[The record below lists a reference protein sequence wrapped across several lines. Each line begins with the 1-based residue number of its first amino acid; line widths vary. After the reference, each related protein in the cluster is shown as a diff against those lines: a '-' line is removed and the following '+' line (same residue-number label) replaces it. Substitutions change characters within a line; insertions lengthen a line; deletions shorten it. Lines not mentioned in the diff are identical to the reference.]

1 LNEKHWSAEVSR
13 LTVWLSGLT
22 EFASAAEI
30 LEKVGRIHTSPG
42 STWQRTQVWG
52 ETYRQA
58 EEKERVAAGQV
69 ETRQGIVPGEVQE
82 NQRMGVAM
90 DGTMIQIRKEGW
102 KEVKVGCVFRVGQTS
117 ARDELTGEELEVGC
131 AEETSYTAYLG
142 GPEIFGQKV
151 WAEAKRRGWQK
162 AVDSQ
167 ALGDGAAWIWN
178 LAEEHF
184 YDSQQGVDWYHAKEH
199 LGKAGQMLYGEGT
212 PKLHAWLH
220 EQETRLFQG
229 HAGDIAARL
238 RQEAQPKST
247 TAEGLLS
254 EAGYFEKNKR
264 RMGYMELRSQ
274 GWVIG
279 SGMVE
284 SGGKQFKHRMAG
296 PGMQWSRT
304 GAEKMLPIRSAI
316 LSGRFDQI
324 WQEVYNSP
332 QN

>member
-1 LNEKHWSAEVSR
+1 MSR

-30 LEKVGRIHTSPG
+30 LEKVGRIHTSAG
-42 STWQRTQVWG
+42 STWKRTQTWG
-52 ETYRQA
+52 EAYRQA
-58 EEKERVAAGQV
+58 EEKVGMAARQV
-69 ETRQGIVPGEVQE
+69 ETQHGIVPGEAQE
-82 NQRMGVAM
+82 NKRMGVSM

-102 KEVKVGCVFRVGQTS
+102 KEVKVGCVFAVGRTQ
-117 ARDELTGEELEVGC
+117 AKDEITGENIEVGC
-131 AEETSYTAYLG
+131 AEDNSYVAYLG

-162 AVDSQ
+162 AVESQ
-167 ALGDGAAWIWN
+167 AIGDGAPWIWN
-178 LAEEHF
+178 LVDEHF
-184 YDSQQGVDWYHAKEH
+184 YDSEQGVDWYHAQEH
-199 LGKAGQMLYGEGT
+199 LGKVGQMLYGEGT
-212 PKLHAWLH
+212 PKLHGWLN

-229 HAGDIAARL
+229 HAGEIAALL
-238 RQEAQPKST
+238 RQEALHKPAM
-247 TAEGLLS
+247 AEGLLS
-254 EAGYFEKNKR
+254 EAGYFENNKR
-264 RMGYMELRSQ
+264 RMDYMELRSQ

-296 PGMQWSRT
+296 PGMQWSRK
-304 GAEKMLPIRSAI
+304 GAEKMLPVRSAI

-324 WQEVYNSP
+324 WQQVYKSP

>member
-1 LNEKHWSAEVSR
+1 
-13 LTVWLSGLT
+13 VWLSGIT

-30 LEKVGRIHTSPG
+30 LEKVGRIHTSAG
-42 STWQRTQVWG
+42 SSWKRSQIWG
-52 ETYRQA
+52 EAYRQA
-58 EEKERVAAGQV
+58 EEKERLAAGQV
-69 ETRQGIVPGEVQE
+69 ELRGGIVPGEAQE

-102 KEVKVGCVFRVGQTS
+102 KEVKVGCVFEVGQTQ
-117 ARDELTGEELEVGC
+117 AIDEITGEEVEVGC
-131 AEETSYTAYLG
+131 AENNSYSAYLG

-162 AVDSQ
+162 ALDSQ
-167 ALGDGAAWIWN
+167 AMGDGAAWIWN
-178 LAEEHF
+178 LVEEIF
-184 YDSQQGVDWYHAKEH
+184 YDSVQGVDWYHAKEH
-199 LGKAGQMLYGEGT
+199 LGNAGQLLHGEGT
-212 PKLHAWLH
+212 SQLHGWLN

-229 HAGDIAARL
+229 HAEEIAIML
-238 RQEAQPKST
+238 RHEAQQKPPVS
-247 TAEGLLS
+247 EGLLS
-254 EAGYFEKNKR
+254 EAGYFENNKR
-264 RMGYMELRSQ
+264 RMDYMELRSQ

-296 PGMQWSRT
+296 PGMQWSRP
-304 GAEKMLPIRSAI
+304 GAERMLPIRSAI
-316 LSGRFDQI
+316 MSNRFDQI